1 MRKPLEILR
10 QKTHGYRQTYTTAKQ
25 KGQVLLQQKK
35 QHAEQFYQRHE
46 KYFPLAAFVIG
57 FIWDSLTLTRI
68 DSRLD
73 NFILLSY
80 TLGAGVLIAIIG
92 MVQRGRI
99 RNIWVVSHLHW
110 ISGATQFFLGGLL
123 SSYVVFYFKS
133 AAVGKSYL
141 FIGLLVALL
150 LANEF
155 FAERLRNLKLLC
167 AIYFFCC
174 FAFLTFFLPVM
185 TKTANAAMFL
195 SSGLLSFLI
204 TSLIVAVIYH
214 GGIIQARRELAD
226 LAWPPVVIFLALV
239 FFYFQNWMP
248 PVPLALQDGKI
259 YRSVRKVGKNPAGEN
274 IYETRYSQP
283 RWWQIWKNDDR
294 NFAYVTGDT
303 IYCFTAV
310 FSPTGI
316 RESILHVWQKKNAAG
331 DWVATDPR
339 PYRNFIDRPGR
350 DGGWRCYSFK
360 KNVSPGEWRIEVKTA
375 QDRLLGRISLD
386 IITASEHPQKIK
398 VEHH

>member
-1 MRKPLEILR
+1 MRKPLEIFR

-25 KGQVLLQQKK
+25 KGQVLFQQKK
-35 QHAEQFYQRHE
+35 QRAEQLYQRYE

-57 FIWDSLTLTRI
+57 FIWDSLTLKRI

-73 NFILLSY
+73 NFILLGY
-80 TLGAGVLIAIIG
+80 TIGAGILIAVIG
-92 MVQRGRI
+92 LVQRGRV
-99 RNIWVVSHLHW
+99 RNVWIVSHLHW

-141 FIGLLVALL
+141 FIGLLVALM

-185 TKTANAAMFL
+185 TKTANATMFL

-226 LAWPPVVIFLALV
+226 MAWPPVVIFLALV

-259 YRSVRKVGKNPAGEN
+259 YRSVRKVGKNAIGEN

-294 NFAYVTGDT
+294 NFAYVAGDT

-331 DWVATDPR
+331 DWIATDPR

-386 IITASEHPQKIK
+386 IIAAPERPQKIK